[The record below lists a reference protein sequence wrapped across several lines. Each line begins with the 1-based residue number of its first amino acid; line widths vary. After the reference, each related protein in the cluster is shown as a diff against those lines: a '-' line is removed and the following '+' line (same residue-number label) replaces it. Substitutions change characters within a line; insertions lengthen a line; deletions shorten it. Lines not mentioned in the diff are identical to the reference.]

1 MPLLA
6 ATNLRHSYGTDIIL
20 SGVSLSVEPGQRVGV
35 VGRNG
40 QGKSTLMKCLG
51 GLIKPDGGD
60 VSAARGARVGY
71 LHQDPVLDPK
81 DTLRGAAEG
90 AFAEL
95 HEAHERL
102 NRVFD
107 AMGSAEGDELDGLL
121 KQQVKLEE
129 RIEALGGYAID
140 HQIDEVLHGV
150 GFVDAQFGI
159 PVSGLSGGQK
169 ARLALAR
176 LLLEAPD
183 VLLLDEPTNHLD
195 IDGRLWLESFLRDE
209 FKGAVL
215 LISHDRAMLDN
226 VVNRIVEVENGRL
239 IDYPGNYQKF
249 RELRAE
255 RRMVQ
260 LRAWEAEQT
269 RFKKEEEFIR
279 KYKAGQRAKQAK
291 GRQSILEREKESST
305 LERPVELATFT
316 LDLPKSERSGELVIV
331 AKGITKRYRNER
343 GEEKV
348 LFRDLDWTVSRG
360 ERWGII
366 GPNGAGKTT
375 LVHCVLGETPVD
387 AGDRKLGANVVV
399 GHFKQTSDGM
409 DPEMPVY
416 RYLQKVIQQEV
427 AGQLL
432 SEQQAR
438 NLAGAFLFS
447 GDEQDKELG
456 VLSGGERARARM
468 AALLASA
475 KNLIILDEPTNHL
488 DIPSAER
495 LEESLALEIEATSER
510 PGRAGGD
517 YDGTMILISHDR
529 MLINAC
535 CDHLLILDGEGGAE
549 IFHGNYDEWSR
560 VKSKRESESAARS
573 EAERAAREEEEK
585 KRRAAEEAKRAAAG
599 AASKAKGGG
608 GPKASTLERMSQEK
622 LESEIARIEGRI
634 TAIDAE
640 MGDPA
645 VWSDHRRAER
655 LGAERSGLV
664 RELEPLEFE
673 WMRRAEG

>member
-6 ATNLRHSYGTDIIL
+6 AANLRHSFGTDQIL
-20 SGVSLSVEPGQRVGV
+20 TGVSLAIEPGQRIGV

-40 QGKSTLMKCLG
+40 QGKSTMFKCLA
-51 GLIKPDGGD
+51 GLIKPDSGE
-60 VSAARGARVGY
+60 VSLARGARLGY
-71 LHQDPVLDPK
+71 LHQDPNLNPN
-81 DTLRGAAEG
+81 DTLRGAAEA

-95 HEAHERL
+95 HALHKQL
-102 NRVFD
+102 NAVYD
-107 AMGSAEGDELDGLL
+107 AMGEAEADELDKLL

-129 RIEALGGYAID
+129 RIEALGGYAVD

-150 GFVDAQFGI
+150 GFTDAQFNI
-159 PVSGLSGGQK
+159 PVAGLSGGQK

-183 VLLLDEPTNHLD
+183 VMLLDEPTNHLD

-226 VVNRIVEVENGRL
+226 VVNRILEVENGRL

-279 KYKAGQRAKQAK
+279 RYKAGQRAKQAK

-305 LERPVELATFT
+305 LERPIELGTFT
-316 LDLPKSERSGELVIV
+316 LDLPKAERSGELVII
-331 AKGITKRYRNER
+331 AKGISKSYTNEQ
-343 GEEKV
+343 GQKKT
-348 LFRDLDWTVSRG
+348 LFHDLDWTVSRG

-375 LVHCVLGETPVD
+375 LVNAVLGNLPIDKGE
-387 AGDRKLGANVVV
+387 RKLGANVVV

-409 DPEMPVY
+409 DPDLPVY
-416 RYLQKVIQQEV
+416 RYLQKVIQLETN
-427 AGQLL
+427 GQLL

-488 DIPSAER
+488 DIQSSER
-495 LEESLALEIEATSER
+495 LEESLALAIEATSEK

-529 MLINAC
+529 ALINAC
-535 CDHLLILDGEGGAE
+535 CDHLLILDGQGNAE
-549 IFHGNYDEWSR
+549 IFHGNYDEWNLTNKQR
-560 VKSKRESESAARS
+560 QGEAAATAESQRLAR
-573 EAERAAREEEEK
+573 EAEER
-585 KRRAAEEAKRAAAG
+585 KRKAAEEAKRPAAKPAP
-599 AASKAKGGG
+599 SKNTT

-622 LESEIARIEGRI
+622 LDSEIARIEARI
-634 TAIDAE
+634 KAIDTE
-640 MGDPA
+640 MASPE
-645 VWSDHRRAER
+645 VWSDHSKADKLGNERAK
-655 LGAERSGLV
+655 LIQ
-664 RELEPLEFE
+664 ELEPLEFE
-673 WMRRAEG
+673 WMRRAE

>member
-6 ATNLRHSYGTDIIL
+6 AANLRHSYGTDQIL
-20 SGVSLSVEPGQRVGV
+20 TGVSLAIEPGQRVGV

-40 QGKSTLMKCLG
+40 EGKSTLFKCLA
-51 GLIKPDGGD
+51 GLIKPDSGE
-60 VSAARGARVGY
+60 VSVARGARLGY
-71 LHQDPVLDPK
+71 LHQDPDLNPN

-95 HEAHERL
+95 HELHEKL
-102 NRVFD
+102 NAVFD
-107 AMGSAEGDELDGLL
+107 AMGQADGDQLDSLL

-150 GFVDAQFGI
+150 GFTDAQFNI

-183 VLLLDEPTNHLD
+183 IMLLDEPTNHLD

-215 LISHDRAMLDN
+215 LISHDRAMLDH

-279 KYKAGQRAKQAK
+279 RYKAGQRAKQAK
-291 GRQSILEREKESST
+291 GRESILEREKESST
-305 LERPVELATFT
+305 LERPTELATFT
-316 LDLPKSERSGELVIV
+316 LDLPKAERSGELVII
-331 AKGITKRYRNER
+331 AKGISKKYTNEH

-348 LFRDLDWTVSRG
+348 LFHDLDWTVSRG

-375 LVHCVLGETPVD
+375 LVHCVLGDTPID
-387 AGDRKLGANVVV
+387 TGERRLGANVVV

-409 DPEMPVY
+409 DPDLPVY
-416 RYLQKVIQQEV
+416 RYLQKVIQQETN
-427 AGQLL
+427 GQLL

-447 GDEQDKELG
+447 GDDQDKELR

-488 DIPSAER
+488 DIQSAER
-495 LEESLALEIEATSER
+495 LEESLALPIEATSER
-510 PGRAGGD
+510 PGREGGD
-517 YDGTMILISHDR
+517 FDGTMILISHDR
-529 MLINAC
+529 ALINAC
-535 CDHLLILDGEGGAE
+535 CNRLLVLNGTGGAE
-549 IFHGNYDEWSR
+549 IFHGNYDDWAA
-560 VKSKRESESAARS
+560 VKKKRDAEATARAD
-573 EAERAAREEEEK
+573 AERQQQEAEEK
-585 KRRAAEEAKRAAAG
+585 KRKAAEEAKRAAASKN
-599 AASKAKGGG
+599 AA
-608 GPKASTLERMSQEK
+608 PKASTLERMSQPK
-622 LESEIARIEGRI
+622 LESEIARIEARI
-634 TAIDAE
+634 KAIDAE
-640 MGDPA
+640 MASPD
-645 VWSDHRRAER
+645 VWSDHRKADKLGNER
-655 LGAERSGLV
+655 TKLMQ
-664 RELEPLEFE
+664 ELEPLEFE
-673 WMRRAEG
+673 WMRRAE